1 MYRNI
6 TRMAGK
12 SSFCKN
18 RDALQQ
24 KASLHSDTARV
35 ADIVACSAINTG
47 QNLKLLRD
55 FISHPYL
62 ISSMCQNKETYEFH
76 VPE

>member
-1 MYRNI
+1 MYGHI
-6 TRMAGK
+6 TRIAGK

-18 RDALQQ
+18 WDALQQ
-24 KASLHSDTARV
+24 KASLPSDTAHV
-35 ADIVACSAINTG
+35 ADVVVCSAINTG

-62 ISSMCQNKETYEFH
+62 IPSMFQNKETYEFH